1 MRFLAAS
8 LISVDCM
15 PGCWLRQVCVTW
27 MRSERLENTS
37 EVEAGRERG
46 EEVERWREGGDG
58 GRRKDEEGGT
68 VRLHVSSFLTCLVD
82 SSWRSSF

>member
-37 EVEAGRERG
+37 EVEAGRERREEG
-46 EEVERWREGGDG
+46 GSEEVEGGG
-58 GRRKDEEGGT
+58 G
-68 VRLHVSSFLTCLVD
+68 
-82 SSWRSSF
+82 